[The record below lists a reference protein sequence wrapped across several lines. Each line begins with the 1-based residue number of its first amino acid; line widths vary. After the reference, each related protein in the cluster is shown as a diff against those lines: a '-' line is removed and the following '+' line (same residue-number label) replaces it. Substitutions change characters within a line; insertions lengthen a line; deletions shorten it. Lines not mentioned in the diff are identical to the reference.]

1 MTLEEVIVTE
11 TAALA
16 VSYPLVMPA
25 DATLPCIVYQVI
37 SGPELQ
43 VATYVQPRVQFAC
56 WATTY
61 GAAVTLGRAV
71 RSRFYN
77 RHVTIDGL
85 HYRSLVINSL
95 DGNPDLDAGLFV
107 RLVDVRFEYRNPT

>member
-11 TAALA
+11 TATIATA
-16 VSYPLVMPA
+16 YPLVRPV
-25 DATLPCIVYQVI
+25 DAPDECIVYQI
-37 SGPELQ
+37 IDAPELQ